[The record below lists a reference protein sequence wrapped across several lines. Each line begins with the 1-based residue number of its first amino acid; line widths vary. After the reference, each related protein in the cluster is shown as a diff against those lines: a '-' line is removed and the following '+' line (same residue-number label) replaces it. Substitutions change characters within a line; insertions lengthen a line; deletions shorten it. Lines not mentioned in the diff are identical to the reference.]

1 MTFCLISASLGRK
14 IGGHS
19 QFLGK
24 FAAGLTLKCAIKN
37 GVNVVR
43 FGCTS
48 QGRRAENHS
57 AGKFGEELQS
67 SLLRIAHDSKQAI
80 VAVEFAWLRMIRQA
94 SDS

>member
-1 MTFCLISASLGRK
+1 MTFCLISASLGRE
-14 IGGHS
+14 IGGQS

-43 FGCTS
+43 LDELLREGGQKTIL
-48 QGRRAENHS
+48 RAQ
-57 AGKFGEELQS
+57 FGEDS
-67 SLLRIAHDSKQAI
+67 SLFCSGLRNLRQVI
-80 VAVEFAWLRMIRQA
+80 VVVEFTWLRMIRQA